1 MYIVQLQLNIHA
13 LEETIKSQRADDFE
27 IATTFIYVATLIRF
41 CLSFYTHSLING
53 REVLSIFAVGSVPKR
68 PGRP

>member
-27 IATTFIYVATLIRF
+27 IATTFIYVATLIRL